1 MDAGVSGSERKKS
14 RQWIEKAALSNTMK
28 WNFASQGD
36 ACAVER
42 AADPLNRAGVY
53 SKPGSNLSHAI
64 SASRSRP
71 MDGWLMWFSKGGAC
85 QLGSVIF
92 RPMYELVRREPS

>member
-1 MDAGVSGSERKKS
+1 MTRRHFGVRVPWLS
-14 RQWIEKAALSNTMK
+14 R
-28 WNFASQGD
+28 GD
-36 ACAVER
+36 PCVVER

-53 SKPGSNLSHAI
+53 SKPGSNLAHAI